1 MSHVHRWA
9 ALAVLLAAARVLAA
23 DPPVSGGKEGAQTN
37 VILVHGAFADASSW
51 RKVIPLLE
59 AKNLHVVAVQLP
71 ETSIEDDVA
80 ATKRI
85 LSVQKGPVVLVG
97 HSYGGMVITA
107 AADDPNV
114 RALVYVTALMPEQ
127 GEGAGDLIA
136 RFPPTAGG
144 KHIVPLAGDFLW
156 LDPSAYHEMFC
167 PDVPAADARVMV
179 AVQKPI
185 NKSAFAA
192 KLTAVARWHDLP
204 TWYVITSK
212 DKMLSPELQ
221 KFLAQR
227 AKAKTTTVAASHVP
241 FLSKPQEVAKVIVE
255 AARFKAKP
263 QP

>member
-1 MSHVHRWA
+1 MIDVHRWA
-9 ALAVLLAAARVLAA
+9 ALSVFLAATGALAA
-23 DPPVSGGKEGAQTN
+23 EPPVSGGKEGAQTN

-71 ETSIEDDVA
+71 ETSIEEDVA
-80 ATKRI
+80 ATKRA
-85 LSVQKGPVVLVG
+85 LSIQKGAVVLVG

-127 GEGAGDLIA
+127 GESAGDLIG
-136 RFPPTAGG
+136 RFPPPPGG
-144 KHIVPLAGDFLW
+144 AHIVPQAGDFLW

-167 PDVPAADARVMV
+167 PDVPAADARVLT

-185 NKSAFAA
+185 HKSAFAA

-204 TWYVITSK
+204 TWYVVTSK

-227 AKAKTTTVAASHVP
+227 AKAKTTTVTTSHVP
-241 FLSKPQEVAKVIVE
+241 FLSKPQEVARVIVE

>member
-1 MSHVHRWA
+1 MIYLHRWP
-9 ALAVLLAAARVLAA
+9 ALAVLLAAASGLAA
-23 DPPVSGGKEGAQTN
+23 QPKVSGGKEGAQTN

-71 ETSIEDDVA
+71 ETSLEEDVA
-80 ATKRI
+80 ATRRA
-85 LSVQKGPVVLVG
+85 LSIQKGAVVLVG

-127 GEGAGDLIA
+127 GESAGDLIG
-136 RFPPTAGG
+136 RFPPTQGG
-144 KHIVPLAGDFLW
+144 KHIVRQAGDFLW
-156 LDPSAYHEMFC
+156 VDPSAYHEMFC

-185 NKSAFAA
+185 NSAAFGA
-192 KLTAVARWHDLP
+192 KLTSVARWHDLP
-204 TWYVITSK
+204 TWYVVTSQ
-212 DKMLSPELQ
+212 DKMLSPDLQ

-227 AKAKTTTVAASHVP
+227 AKAKISTVASSHVP

-255 AARFKAKP
+255 AALYKEKP